1 MKRVVVTGAAG
12 YIGGQTCIELKEH
25 DYHVIGVDR
34 RPIPEHL
41 SKYLDLVFRCNVV
54 DSVASYSTSDAIVH
68 CAGTSLVGP
77 SVTDPAEYYQ
87 NNIGSTAKL
96 LRELSYFEWHGRF
109 VFSSSAA
116 VYGRPNRVP
125 ITELDPTAPIN
136 PYGRSKLYCEELISD
151 SARAYNFSAVCL
163 RYFNAC
169 GADLLGRHGQEPQ
182 ATHIFAQL
190 FEAAKNNTAFNLY
203 GNQYSTPDRT
213 CIRDYIHVVDI
224 ARAHR
229 LAIEK
234 LVPRGNNI
242 YNIGTNQGFSVKEI
256 VNAVERQ
263 LKQSIKVKI
272 VEPRAGDPPE
282 LVADGKRF
290 QGYFEYE
297 AEHSNLSTIINSLQK
312 WYRI

>member
-12 YIGGQTCIELKEH
+12 YIGGQTCIELKQH
-25 DYHVIGVDR
+25 GYHVSGVDR
-34 RPIPEHL
+34 RPIPDQL
-41 SKYLDLVFRCNVV
+41 TKYLDLEIRCDVV
-54 DSVASYSTSDAIVH
+54 DAAARCSMSDAVVH

-77 SVTDPAEYYQ
+77 SLQDPAEYYR
-87 NNIGSTAKL
+87 NNVGSTAKL
-96 LRELSYFEWHGRF
+96 LKELAYFEWHGRL

-116 VYGRPNRVP
+116 VYGRPKSVP
-125 ITELDPTAPIN
+125 IKESDSTAPIN
-136 PYGRSKLYCEELISD
+136 PYGRSKLFCEELISD

-203 GNQYSTPDRT
+203 GDQYPTPDGT

-234 LVPRGNNI
+234 LVPQGNNI
-242 YNIGTNQGFSVKEI
+242 YNIGTSQGFSVKEI

-282 LVADGKRF
+282 LVADGRRF

-297 AEHSNLSTIINSLQK
+297 AEHSNLPTIINSLQK
-312 WYRI
+312 WYQI